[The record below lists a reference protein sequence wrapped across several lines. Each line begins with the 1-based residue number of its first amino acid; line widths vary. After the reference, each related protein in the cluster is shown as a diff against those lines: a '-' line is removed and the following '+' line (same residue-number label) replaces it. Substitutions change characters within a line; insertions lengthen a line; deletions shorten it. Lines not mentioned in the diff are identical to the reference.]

1 MSGQSDTL
9 TLTRRLAARL
19 ARPVD
24 ARVRARAALH
34 VLDWAGCALA
44 GAPSPAG
51 RAMAAALAGEGAGQC
66 TLTGAGRSASP
77 LTAAMLNGALGNV
90 LEMDDVDKRA
100 ILHPGPSVIPAALAA
115 CESAGAD
122 AGAFLDAV
130 VRGYEAVIALGRAV
144 GPGHYAFWH
153 NTGTCGP
160 FGAAAAAASVLGLDE
175 LRTAHALG
183 LAATQASGFWQTR
196 HEPASMAK
204 QLHTARAAH
213 AGLSAAQLSAQ
224 GFDGPLAILEG
235 PQGFFAATCPGAD
248 PETVLADHGAPW
260 LIEQVSFKPWPAC
273 RHAHAAIDAALS
285 ARAAGITADQ
295 ISAAEVVTYADAIT
309 FCDRPQPASV
319 IEAKFSL
326 QHALAITL
334 MRGEP
339 QLSDFDPE
347 AFNDAAVRAFAAQ
360 VTVRAGDPYAGAYPA
375 RYGAGISLTLTN
387 GDVRTFDQSDAL
399 GDPENPLSPEQLAA
413 KARRLAMYGG
423 LDASAADDLVKAAL
437 ALSDGGSLSAFSAA
451 LARPVSEGAHA

>member
-34 VLDWAGCALA
+34 VLDWAGCAVA

-51 RAMAAALAGEGAGQC
+51 QAMAAALAGEGGGQC
-66 TLTGAGRSASP
+66 TLVGAGRGASP

-100 ILHPGPSVIPAALAA
+100 ILHPGPSVMPAALAA
-115 CESAGAD
+115 CEASGAD
-122 AGAFLDAV
+122 AAAFLDAV

-175 LRTAHALG
+175 WRTAHALG

-248 PETVLADHGAPW
+248 PEDVMADHGAPW

-273 RHAHAAIDAALS
+273 RHAHAAIDAALA
-285 ARAAGITADQ
+285 ARAAGIKADE
-295 ISAAEVVTYADAIT
+295 IRAAEIVTYSDAIK
-309 FCDRPQPASV
+309 FCDRPEPASV
-319 IEAKFSL
+319 IQAKFSL
-326 QHALAITL
+326 QHALAVTL
-334 MRGEP
+334 LRGEP
-339 QLSDFDPE
+339 QLADFDPD
-347 AFNDAAVRAFAAQ
+347 AFKDAPVRALASR
-360 VTVRAGDPYAGAYPA
+360 VSVREGAPYASAYPA
-375 RYGAGISLTLTN
+375 RYGAGLSLTLT
-387 GDVRTFDQSDAL
+387 GGTVRMFDQPDAL
-399 GDPENPLSPEQLAA
+399 GDPENPLSLDQLAA
-413 KARRLAMYGG
+413 KARRLALHGG
-423 LDASAADDLVKAAL
+423 LDASGADDLVKAAL
-437 ALSDGGSLSAFSAA
+437 ALSDGGSLAAFSAA
-451 LARPVSEGAHA
+451 LARPVCEVTRS

>member
-51 RAMAAALAGEGAGQC
+51 RAMAAALAGEGAGKC
-66 TLTGAGRSASP
+66 SFAGAGRSASP
-77 LTAAMLNGALGNV
+77 LAAAMLNGALGNV

-160 FGAAAAAASVLGLDE
+160 FGAAAAAASVFGLDE

-248 PETVLADHGAPW
+248 PEAVLADHGVHW

-273 RHAHAAIDAALS
+273 RHAHAAIDAALA
-285 ARAAGITADQ
+285 ARAAGITAGE
-295 ISAAEVVTYADAIT
+295 IEAAEITTYADAIT
-309 FCDRPQPASV
+309 FCDRPWPASV

-347 AFNDAAVRAFAAQ
+347 AFNDAAVRAFAGR
-360 VTVRAGDPYAGAYPA
+360 VTVRAGEPYASAYPA
-375 RYGAGISLTLTN
+375 RYGAGLSLTLTN
-387 GDVRTFDQSDAL
+387 GDVRTFDQPDAL
-399 GDPENPLSPEQLAA
+399 GDPENPLPPERLAA
-413 KARRLAMYGG
+413 KARRLAIHGG
-423 LDASAADDLVKAAL
+423 HDATSADDLVKAAL
-437 ALSDGGSLSAFSAA
+437 ALSDGGSLAAFSAA
-451 LARPVSEGAHA
+451 LGRRATAGAPS